1 MVCQSS
7 RLCHEMLFS
16 ELTKGEK
23 KGQKG
28 VVTKAEAM
36 FRPRA
41 SVGTSKQGY
50 SCATTMNDSAFKTGR
65 NYSRTTPDAVTVKRV
80 KAGAAARVPHLRC
93 LMF

>member
-1 MVCQSS
+1 
-7 RLCHEMLFS
+7 MLSS

-41 SVGTSKQGY
+41 SVGASQQGH
-50 SCATTMNDSAFKTGR
+50 SCATTMNDTAFETGR
-65 NYSRTTPDAVTVKRV
+65 NHSRTTPKVVTVGGV
-80 KAGAAARVPHLRC
+80 KAGAAACVPYSRC